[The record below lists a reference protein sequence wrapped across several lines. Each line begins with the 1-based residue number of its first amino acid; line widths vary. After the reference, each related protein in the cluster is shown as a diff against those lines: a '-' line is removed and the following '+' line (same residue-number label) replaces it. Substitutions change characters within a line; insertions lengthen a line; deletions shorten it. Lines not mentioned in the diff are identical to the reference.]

1 MRVTASEAAKIVRG
15 VLCRGLTM
23 DQTDQIIKAM
33 IPVTAEPGTVVMR
46 EGERGQGLL
55 VLLGGSVEVLKHGR
69 TGLDVALTTVQG
81 PTVLGEMSLVSER
94 PYSATVRTLTAC
106 EFQLLTRSQFDRL
119 LKSESL
125 AAYKV
130 VATLA
135 DLIAWRL
142 HRMDDKFVELAGR
155 APSADPPPVAELA
168 AFRHKLFTEW
178 NI

>member
-1 MRVTASEAAKIVRG
+1 VTASEAARVIRT
-15 VLCRGLTM
+15 VLCRGLTH
-23 DQTDQIIKAM
+23 DQADQIIKAM
-33 IPVTAEPGTVVMR
+33 VAVNAEPGTVVMR

-55 VLLGGSVEVLKHGR
+55 VLLQGSADVLKHGR
-69 TGLDVALTTVQG
+69 TGVDIALTTVEG
-81 PTVLGEMSLVSER
+81 PTVVGEMSLVSER
-94 PYSATVRTLTAC
+94 PYSATVRALTAC
-106 EFQLLTRSQFDRL
+106 EFYLLTRSQFERL

-142 HRMDDKFVELAGR
+142 HRMDDKFVELAARTPATGP
-155 APSADPPPVAELA
+155 ASVEELA